1 MLGFSRIPMA
11 RTLNGGII
19 GCGFFAA
26 HHIEA
31 WRRISGVA
39 IVAACDPEWD
49 RARAFA
55 PRAYRSAEGMLAREQ
70 LDFVDIVTRADQH
83 PSLVHLAVDR
93 NIPIICQKPLAPDW
107 PAAVEMVNYAGAAG
121 VPLMVHENWRWQPWY
136 RVAQEM
142 IRRGDIG
149 SPICYGFR
157 SRASDGV
164 GDTPYVQQPY
174 FRQLRRFL
182 IDEALVHPI
191 DVASF
196 LFGDI
201 ATVYAESGRRNQAMA
216 GEDWAI
222 LTLTHRVS
230 VHGWIDGHRFLDLQP
245 DGPVAGDAFFEGS
258 EGTIS
263 IRSTGDVYRN
273 QSLAWKNEVSA
284 GYRGDSVAAT
294 QAHFIACLQSQTPFE
309 TEGDRYLHTFAAVQA
324 AYQSVAEQRCI
335 RVSLIFPGSPDK
347 AGSEKN

>member
-1 MLGFSRIPMA
+1 MA

-19 GCGFFAA
+19 GCGFFAT

-31 WRRISGVA
+31 WRRIPGVA
-39 IVAACDPEWD
+39 IIAAADPELN

-55 PRAYRSAEGMLAREQ
+55 PRAYRSADEMLELEP
-70 LDFVDIVTRADQH
+70 LDFVDIVTRTDQH
-83 PSLVHLAVDR
+83 PSLVRLAVDR
-93 NIPIICQKPLAPDW
+93 KIPIICQKPLAPDW
-107 PAAVEMVNYAGAAG
+107 RTAVGMVNYADAAG

-136 RVAQEM
+136 RIVQEM
-142 IRRGDIG
+142 IRRGEIG

-164 GDTPYVQQPY
+164 GAEPYPQQPY

-182 IDEALVHPI
+182 IDEALVHHI
-191 DVASF
+191 DVAAF

-201 ATVYAESGRRNQAMA
+201 ATVYAQAGRRNQAMA

-222 LTLTHRVS
+222 LTLMHEDS
-230 VHGWIDGHRFLDLQP
+230 VHGWIDGHRFLDPQP
-245 DGPVAGDAFFEGS
+245 DGPVAGDAVFEG
-258 EGTIS
+258 EAGTIS
-263 IRSTGDVYRN
+263 ILSTGDVYRN
-273 QSLAWKNEVSA
+273 HSLVWRNDVTT

-309 TEGDRYLHTFAAVQA
+309 TEGRRYLHTFGAVQA
-324 AYQSVAEQRCI
+324 AYQSNAERRCI
-335 RVSLIFPGSPDK
+335 SVSLISSASPGQVRI
-347 AGSEKN
+347 